1 MKILPFLISK
11 PYEVAILGHT
21 LKVMRIAFL
30 LDSATNI
37 WEEDVSP
44 TKKEIQTN
52 FLESND
58 IFPFTPKYWQLQ
70 DDVYLIPV
78 DSKKT
83 NIHDFSFY
91 EDGDATV
98 EGLVWRSFFY
108 IHDGQKS
115 FLDSWEYPETI
126 HKYFSNALKVWNSI
140 NI

>member
-30 LDSATNI
+30 LDSATNV
-37 WEEDVSP
+37 WEEDVNP

-58 IFPFTPKYWQLQ
+58 IFPFATKFWQVQ
-70 DDVYLIPV
+70 EDVHLIPI

-83 NIHDFSFY
+83 HINDFSFY
-91 EDGDATV
+91 EDGAA

-108 IHDGQKS
+108 VYDGQKS

-126 HKYFSNALKVWNSI
+126 SKYFSNALKVWNSI